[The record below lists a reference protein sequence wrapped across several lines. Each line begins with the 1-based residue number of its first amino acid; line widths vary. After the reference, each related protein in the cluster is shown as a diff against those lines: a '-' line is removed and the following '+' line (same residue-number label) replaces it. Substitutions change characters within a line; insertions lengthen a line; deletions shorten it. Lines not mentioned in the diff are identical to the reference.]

1 MKKNMGI
8 VDRVVRMAGALV
20 IAIVLMN
27 NSVGP
32 TLSWV
37 LGIMAAF
44 LLFTSTISLCPVYL
58 PFVISTIGKKS
69 TFRQND

>member
-27 NSVGP
+27 NTVGP

-37 LGIMAAF
+37 LGIIAAI
-44 LLFTSTISLCPVYL
+44 LLLTSTISLCPAYL
-58 PFVISTIGKKS
+58 PFGISTIGKKS
-69 TFRQND
+69 TFRQDG